1 MNYMYFSREVKRVRS
16 ALNYSSGRPVF
27 PMFVAARGMISSA
40 ALGGQIFPAQTTRLE
55 KKVNDSKCTL
65 QISQGVFGT

>member
-1 MNYMYFSREVKRVRS
+1 MSYMDFSRVVKRVRS

-40 ALGGQIFPAQTTRLE
+40 ALGAKFFQRKLHDWGKR
-55 KKVNDSKCTL
+55 
-65 QISQGVFGT
+65 